1 MSTQSH
7 GELRPNTKRV
17 VRQQFTNRVK
27 TSIAIA
33 LGLVVLGVVSSAI
46 AGGVTS
52 VVSVESLLGVGG
64 VTVLVFIAVYVAVLY
79 AITRDSTVVF
89 KDHTVTT
96 YRVNGELFFID
107 ETGTTPCV
115 YKPVKYTND
124 RDTITAHDGVVIL
137 HDYPVTVKSG
147 NIHHTTYGYM
157 GELIQDVSLNTA
169 AVLVTPVQEHSN
181 PAPK

>member
-7 GELRPNTKRV
+7 SELRPNTKRV
-17 VRQQFTNRVK
+17 VRQQFTNRLK
-27 TSIAIA
+27 TSIAVT

-46 AGGVTS
+46 ATGVSS
-52 VVSVESLLGVGG
+52 VTNVESLLGVGG

-89 KDHTVTT
+89 KDNTVTT

-107 ETGTTPCV
+107 ETGTTPSM

-147 NIHHTTYGYM
+147 NIYHTTYGYM
-157 GELIQDVSLNTA
+157 GKSIKDVSLNTA
-169 AVLVTPVQEHSN
+169 AVLVTRIPEHDSPV
-181 PAPK
+181 PV